1 MPALDQDRA
10 AGDRTHPGR
19 EHGERGDG
27 TPVDRA
33 EPRGREPRRRPR
45 PLRALV
51 LDTDGVLL
59 DSAGLHAKAWKTAL
73 DACLEAVAGGEQPPF
88 DADAEYRRFVDGRPR
103 YDGAAAFLAA
113 RGLGLPA
120 GTPRDPPGCATV
132 WAVAACK
139 EQAFL
144 DLLRT
149 EGVPAF
155 DDAGTA
161 LAALRTAGVP
171 CAAVSASRHAR
182 ALIRAA
188 GLSGLLTVVVD
199 GEDAARLGLAGK
211 PDPALFLRAALLLG
225 SRPQETAVAE
235 DALAG
240 VEAARRGGFGLVA
253 GVDRTP
259 VRRAAAPLREQ
270 GADLVVPDLTTLVRS
285 VWGERG

>member
-1 MPALDQDRA
+1 MTGSHPRPA
-10 AGDRTHPGR
+10 HSV
-19 EHGERGDG
+19 
-27 TPVDRA
+27 PVDDRSP
-33 EPRGREPRRRPR
+33 ESR
-45 PLRALV
+45 PLHALV

-59 DSAGLHAKAWKTAL
+59 DSAGLHAAAWKTAL
-73 DACLEAVAGGEQPPF
+73 DSCLEAVAGTEQPPF

-120 GTPRDPPGCATV
+120 GTPHDPPGCATI
-132 WAVAACK
+132 WAVAARK
-139 EQAFL
+139 EQAFTE
-144 DLLRT
+144 LLRT
-149 EGVPAF
+149 KGVAAF
-155 DDAGTA
+155 DDARPA
-161 LAALRTAGVP
+161 LADLCTAGVS

-188 GLSGLLTVVVD
+188 GLAGFLAVIVD

-211 PDPALFLRAALLLG
+211 PDPALFLRATALLG
-225 SRPQETAVAE
+225 SRLQETAVAE

-240 VEAARRGGFGLVA
+240 VEAARRGGFGLVV

-259 VRRAAAPLREQ
+259 LRRTAAPLRRQ

>member
-1 MPALDQDRA
+1 MTGPHHRPA
-10 AGDRTHPGR
+10 
-19 EHGERGDG
+19 RGVPAD
-27 TPVDRA
+27 D
-33 EPRGREPRRRPR
+33 RRPGPR
-45 PLRALV
+45 SLRALV

-59 DSAGLHAKAWKTAL
+59 DSAALHAAAWKTAF
-73 DACLEAVAGGEQPPF
+73 DACLEAVAGEEQPPF
-88 DADAEYRRFVDGRPR
+88 DADADYRRFVDGRPR

-113 RGLGLPA
+113 RGLALPE
-120 GTPRDPPGCATV
+120 GTPGDPPGRATV

-139 EQAFL
+139 ERAFT

-149 EGVPAF
+149 EGVAPFA
-155 DDAGTA
+155 DARPA

-182 ALIRAA
+182 QLIRAA
-188 GLSGLLTVVVD
+188 GLTGLLAVTVD

-211 PDPALFLRAALLLG
+211 PDPALFLRAAALLG
-225 SRPQETAVAE
+225 SPPQETAVAE

-240 VEAARRGGFGLVA
+240 VVAARRGGFGLVV

-259 VRRAAAPLREQ
+259 QRRTTASLREQ
-270 GADLVVPDLTTLVRS
+270 GADLVVSDLTALVRG

>member
-1 MPALDQDRA
+1 MPGSDHGPERSAAVDDR
-10 AGDRTHPGR
+10 D
-19 EHGERGDG
+19 
-27 TPVDRA
+27 
-33 EPRGREPRRRPR
+33 PRLRR
-45 PLRALV
+45 LRALV

-59 DSAGLHAKAWKTAL
+59 DSAGLHATAWKTAL
-73 DACLEAVAGGEQPPF
+73 DACLEAVSGEDEPPF
-88 DADAEYRRFVDGRPR
+88 DADADYRRFVDGRPR

-120 GTPRDPPGCATV
+120 GTPGDPPGRTTI
-132 WAVAACK
+132 WAVAARK
-139 EQAFL
+139 EHAFV

-149 EGVPAF
+149 EGVAAF
-155 DDAGTA
+155 PDARPA
-161 LAALRTAGVP
+161 LADLRTAGVA

-188 GLSGLLTVVVD
+188 GLTDLLAVIVD

-211 PDPALFLRAALLLG
+211 PDPALFLRAASLLG
-225 SRPQETAVAE
+225 SRPRETAVAE

-259 VRRAAAPLREQ
+259 LRTAADALRER
-270 GADLVVPDLTTLVRS
+270 GADLAVPDLTTLVRS